1 MMMNLMTILVK
12 KVFISSKPT
21 FVYLLCPP
29 LCGPFSI
36 QESAA
41 GGLSYKVKKDPLH
54 LTMGL
59 IENKNVKNYNEK
71 SPSSFQDEP
80 L

>member
-1 MMMNLMTILVK
+1 MVLDSCK
-12 KVFISSKPT
+12 
-21 FVYLLCPP
+21 
-29 LCGPFSI
+29 
-36 QESAA
+36 
-41 GGLSYKVKKDPLH
+41 KKDPLH

-80 L
+80 LQFG